1 MSSSSFAMWV
11 QPVLLLP
18 IQFLA
23 SRWVNWLRS
32 WSLLRLLLS
41 RQRLSLLSLLRSW
54 SLLRLLRLL
63 LCLLPSFDL
72 FQWGNF
78 EPFDQS
84 HGMIDLLLLLQL
96 WRLAAADG
104 CWLLR

>member
-1 MSSSSFAMWV
+1 MSSSNFAMWV

-18 IQFLA
+18 IQFWA

-54 SLLRLLRLL
+54 SLLSLLRLL
-63 LCLLPSFDL
+63 LCSSFLLLMKSFDL

-78 EPFDQS
+78 EPFE
-84 HGMIDLLLLLQL
+84 
-96 WRLAAADG
+96 
-104 CWLLR
+104 